1 LKERG
6 SGRVQWNMV
15 REVLTRP
22 YPLSIPTVVPMV
34 TLMLLV
40 PFYIFIGDFMR
51 GRPVHVPE
59 LALDRGVPLRPAW
72 ALVYGALYLFL
83 IQLPVF
89 VVRQEALVRRTIL
102 AYLMV
107 WIVAYVFFLTYPTIA
122 PRPMKV
128 MGEGFVV
135 WGLRFL
141 YSADPP
147 HNCFPSLHV
156 AHSCVSALTC
166 SLGHRGVGI
175 AAGVCA
181 SLVGISTLYTRQHY
195 VLDVIAGILL
205 ACVAYV
211 VFLRKYPRESIP
223 EIDRRVAPALAAGVV
238 GILGPL
244 PHASGS
250 HIGSDG
256 ERNRTGGVMT
266 RVLLVGLDPE
276 TVDYSDPALP
286 PGMNAEKV
294 RAGIA
299 VAMKGFAERGWEA
312 DLGFIRPDASAGPMV
327 ERQLASRSY
336 DCVVIGA
343 GVRLPPRQ
351 LPIFEAVINAVHKAA
366 PRATVAFN
374 TRPDDSADAAAR
386 WLPAESAP

>member
-1 LKERG
+1 
-6 SGRVQWNMV
+6 MV

-238 GILGPL
+238 GILG
-244 PHASGS
+244 
-250 HIGSDG
+250 
-256 ERNRTGGVMT
+256 
-266 RVLLVGLDPE
+266 LV
-276 TVDYSDPALP
+276 A
-286 PGMNAEKV
+286 ACFW
-294 RAGIA
+294 
-299 VAMKGFAERGWEA
+299 VAYRLGW
-312 DLGFIRPDASAGPMV
+312 G
-327 ERQLASRSY
+327 
-336 DCVVIGA
+336 
-343 GVRLPPRQ
+343 
-351 LPIFEAVINAVHKAA
+351 
-366 PRATVAFN
+366 T
-374 TRPDDSADAAAR
+374 
-386 WLPAESAP
+386 